1 MTAFTITGARPG
13 SEFRLTERAD
23 RLSNATFV
31 AVWDGTIHVTRRLSD
46 LFSMPDEVPVVA
58 HWHGQYRTDGFAL
71 TVGELRSLAEEQRQG
86 EGGTPKG
93 HGKS

>member
-13 SEFRLTERAD
+13 SEFRLIE
-23 RLSNATFV
+23 LATRMSSAIFV

-46 LFSMPDEVPVVA
+46 LFSLPDEAPVVA

-71 TVGELRSLAEEQRQG
+71 TVGELRSLAKEQSQP
-86 EGGTPKG
+86 T
-93 HGKS
+93 